1 MLAKWPQLT
10 TAHRVRYLRRL
21 FAVDIGNFDGFIGIA
36 AAFGGKMPRHM
47 LQGLKEI
54 ADHLGVQ
61 AHALDA
67 RRLILS
73 WISREGL
80 PAKRLAG
87 RWYADA
93 AELERWWVSRGGR
106 KERIRASGPD

>member
-10 TAHRVRYLRRL
+10 TALRLRYLRRL
-21 FAVDIGNFDGFIGIA
+21 FAGGIGNFDDFIGIA
-36 AAFGGKMPRHM
+36 AAFGRKMPRHM
-47 LQGLKEI
+47 LHGLKEI

-67 RRLILS
+67 RQLILS

-93 AELERWWVSRGGR
+93 AELETW
-106 KERIRASGPD
+106 

>member
-1 MLAKWPQLT
+1 VA
-10 TAHRVRYLRRL
+10 
-21 FAVDIGNFDGFIGIA
+21 
-36 AAFGGKMPRHM
+36 RHV

-54 ADHLGVQ
+54 AAHLGLQ
-61 AHALDA
+61 AHHNDA
-67 RRLILS
+67 RRVLRS

-93 AELERWWVSRGGR
+93 GELDSWRTNRLGGGAKSQQLR
-106 KERIRASGPD
+106 

>member
-1 MLAKWPQLT
+1 ME
-10 TAHRVRYLRRL
+10 Y
-21 FAVDIGNFDGFIGIA
+21 FG
-36 AAFGGKMPRHM
+36 GGKMQRRM

-54 ADHLGVQ
+54 ADHLGLQ

-67 RRLILS
+67 RRLLLS

-80 PAKRLAG
+80 PARRLAG

-93 AELERWWVSRGGR
+93 AELETWWASRGGGN
-106 KERIRASGPD
+106 ERIRASGHD